1 MHHRSQ
7 NHSPLRRGGD
17 FRPAR
22 PDLALVTERRKNR
35 MRKVYIAAVLILS
48 AAILLSNPLF
58 REVTAAHDE
67 DKEEHLFVWAGDQA
81 RANADFLAVINFDQ
95 HSKHYGDVITT
106 FPLPT
111 PAQAATNRITS
122 GSRLM
127 ETCWRP
133 ADCSAF

>member
-1 MHHRSQ
+1 
-7 NHSPLRRGGD
+7 
-17 FRPAR
+17 
-22 PDLALVTERRKNR
+22 
-35 MRKVYIAAVLILS
+35 MRKVYIAAVLISS

-58 REVTAAHDE
+58 REVTAAHDQ

-81 RANADFLAVINFDQ
+81 RANADFLAMSSRRFR
-95 HSKHYGDVITT
+95 
-106 FPLPT
+106 FPT
-111 PAQAATNRITS
+111 PWQAATNRITS